1 MNRFRRSEFPTSCDR
16 SGARGK
22 SSHKRAL
29 SDGGCR
35 DCVVEDRTFLM
46 RYRDNFRVARRWAF
60 QTAVLFAVFALV
72 LGAGGALGSAS
83 HVPARGVVR
92 PVAGSDRSPAAR
104 PVSASYSQVKNY
116 FLDFAGDHSVNG
128 ATVIEQTTA
137 GYANYTV
144 QIQLASGAEQSVSVA
159 APPGGLQIEMHDMTG
174 DHVPNDVVLRPALLL
189 WPPTV
194 LVNDGHDHFAVVVSG
209 VDPGALSSREN
220 FGSRPR
226 DNQTFAL
233 LRSSGFKAI
242 HLPPNKRM
250 LAPQLQQTLWSAF
263 RQSFA
268 WGIEHASS
276 SDRAPPFVT
285 TI

>member
-1 MNRFRRSEFPTSCDR
+1 MRYGENFSVRRRRAFRAAALFAILAFAL
-16 SGARGK
+16 GARDAVRAASHDRHRRTAEPVVLHER
-22 SSHKRAL
+22 SS
-29 SDGGCR
+29 SP
-35 DCVVEDRTFLM
+35 
-46 RYRDNFRVARRWAF
+46 VARP
-60 QTAVLFAVFALV
+60 
-72 LGAGGALGSAS
+72 S
-83 HVPARGVVR
+83 
-92 PVAGSDRSPAAR
+92 
-104 PVSASYSQVKNY
+104 SASYSQVKSY
-116 FLDFAGDHSVNG
+116 FLDFAGDHSLNG
-128 ATVIEQTTA
+128 ATVIEETTA

-144 QIQLASGAEQSVSVA
+144 HLQLASGAEQSVSVA

-174 DHVPNDVVLRPALLL
+174 DHVPNDVVLRPTLLL

-209 VDPGALSSREN
+209 VHPGALSSREN
-220 FGSRPR
+220 LGSRPR

-242 HLPPNKRM
+242 HLPPSKRM
-250 LAPQLQQTLWSAF
+250 LAPQLQQTLWSAL